1 MSTNP
6 RLGDE
11 IKDEKRDRRASPF
24 ASGFAK
30 ATPDGKASG
39 NETLAMTEKLMY
51 TPIPIFPPSRG
62 KGINNKDEHAVL
74 SKVCTSDRLDFID
87 KEVKS

>member
-1 MSTNP
+1 
-6 RLGDE
+6 
-11 IKDEKRDRRASPF
+11 
-24 ASGFAK
+24 
-30 ATPDGKASG
+30 
-39 NETLAMTEKLMY
+39 MTEKLMY